1 MLDIGLVNNCS
12 KLVTFKAGENWNGN
26 ANGRPK
32 GARNRRTQEVLDL
45 IQGRGDKDP
54 LDALSDLITNNKDP
68 AIVAQASNILA
79 PYLHSK
85 RSTTPA
91 PRFFPE
97 PVVVPTFTTIEQ
109 AEDYLAQIP
118 VMLGNCSIDSQS
130 ALELSTLV
138 RNWIEAKLA
147 HTNTDLKVAA
157 QGNLGDA
164 TIRIEGGMPA
174 LPGTSIIMDDTP
186 YGSSVPA
193 INGHQG
199 PSIEHQP
206 SDAPVTVPVHGA
218 PEPPKDPT
226 EGLSD

>member
-1 MLDIGLVNNCS
+1 MPFYPGQS
-12 KLVTFKAGENWNGN
+12 GN
-26 ANGRPK
+26 PNGRTP
-32 GARNRRTQEVLDL
+32 GSRNRRTQEILDL
-45 IQGRGDKDP
+45 IQARGDKDP
-54 LDALSDLITNNKDP
+54 LDALSDLITKNEDP

-109 AEDYLAQIP
+109 AEEYLAQIP

-147 HTNTDLKVAA
+147 HTNTNLKIEA
-157 QGNLGDA
+157 QGTGDA
-164 TIRIEGGMPA
+164 TIRIEGGLPQ
-174 LPGTSIIMDDTP
+174 LPGTNINMTNKLTLDHNGRDVIDH
-186 YGSSVPA
+186 VPE
-193 INGHQG
+193 Q
-199 PSIEHQP
+199 Q
-206 SDAPVTVPVHGA
+206 VTVPIHGSV
-218 PEPPKDPT
+218 EPAKPLDLTDSSDGPT
-226 EGLSD
+226 E

>member
-1 MLDIGLVNNCS
+1 
-12 KLVTFKAGENWNGN
+12 VTFKAGENWNGN
-26 ANGRPK
+26 ASGRPK

-45 IQGRGDKDP
+45 IQARGDKDP

-68 AIVAQASNILA
+68 AIVASASNILA

-97 PVVVPTFTTIEQ
+97 PVVVPIFHTIEQ
-109 AEDYLAQIP
+109 AEEYLAQIP

-147 HTNTDLKVAA
+147 HINTDLKVEA
-157 QGNLGDA
+157 QGTGDA
-164 TIRIEGGMPA
+164 TIRIEGGLPV
-174 LPGTSIIMDDTP
+174 LPGTNINMTNELTL
-186 YGSSVPA
+186 SS
-193 INGHQG
+193 NGHT
-199 PSIEHQP
+199 IEHLPEQ
-206 SDAPVTVPVHGA
+206 VTVPVHGSV
-218 PEPPKDPT
+218 EPPKDPSLT
-226 EGLSD
+226 ESSEAPE